1 MGVEL
6 EDRITIGTPEGI
18 ELQLQLAGAAS
29 RYIARGIDLA
39 LQLMLIALLFILTLV
54 IGGGAGGGVI
64 GFIGGWAAAGFFVSV
79 FAVFY
84 FYNVLFEVL
93 AQGRTP
99 GKRATHLRVVREQ
112 GTPVDL
118 PASLVRN
125 LLRLI
130 DELLFGLPAL
140 VAILLTKHNQR
151 LGDLAAGTLVIREA
165 PTPDIRSDSLLQ
177 TAGQTAAGQAI
188 ETSGWDLSAVSA
200 EELAAIRRF
209 LERRGTFERH
219 ARQELARRLEQGL
232 RAKVAGAP
240 PTHDPELFLEALA
253 QAKASR

>member
-1 MGVEL
+1 MEL

-39 LQLMLIALLFILTLV
+39 LQLTLIALLFIVTLV
-54 IGGGAGGGVI
+54 IGGGAGGVTI
-64 GFIGGWAAAGFFVSV
+64 GLISGWAAAGFIVSV

-112 GTPVDL
+112 GTPVDF

-130 DELLFGLPAL
+130 DELIFGLPAL

-165 PTPDIRSDSLLQ
+165 PTPGAHPGGLSRAVDWATADQ
-177 TAGQTAAGQAI
+177 TI

-200 EELAAIRRF
+200 EELVAIRRF
-209 LERRGTFERH
+209 LERRGTLDRH
-219 ARQELARRLEQGL
+219 ARQELAHRLEQGL

-240 PTHDPELFLEALA
+240 PTHDPEHFLEALA
-253 QAKASR
+253 QAKSSR